1 MAKLTDEEQSLLKRL
16 TAKAKAPDETP
27 PGRMLNFTIDLAN
40 DAAVERAKKLGIFP
54 NDDPPEDPPGDDPP
68 GDDPPGDDPPKRKG
82 FFGE

>member
-1 MAKLTDEEQSLLKRL
+1 MGLTEEEKGILAKLTK
-16 TAKAKAPDETP
+16 KAKEPDQAA

-54 NDDPPEDPPGDDPP
+54 DDDPDPDP
-68 GDDPPGDDPPKRKG
+68 DPDADPDPDPDETPKRKG